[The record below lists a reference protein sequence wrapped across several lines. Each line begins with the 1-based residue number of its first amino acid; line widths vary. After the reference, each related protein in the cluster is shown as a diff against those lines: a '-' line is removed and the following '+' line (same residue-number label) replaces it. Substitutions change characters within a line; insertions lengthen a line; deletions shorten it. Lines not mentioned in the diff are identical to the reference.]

1 MDELD
6 NKGITHIDSK
16 FLANKLGISTHSASQ
31 YLSRLHRMGFLKRT
45 RNKRRCITEKGNLC
59 YKGYQYEYSFS
70 SQGEQYIKWM
80 KEKRIVEPILY
91 YKMVDE
97 LANYLPEDVRNH
109 IITSITIR
117 ENMKYK
123 GPNRSLQTAGIVV
136 ETLPYLT
143 DVLAKAKTERK
154 KLLEQNYSLEKKC
167 SNLTKKIKEKDQEIN
182 ELKSKN
188 QQIEKLSFKLTRI
201 LLQHIIG
208 RKIEKQVHEKIFSD
222 LRFTL
227 TLLKPVK
234 TDEYI
239 RHIKNRYSKEIS
251 RAEKMFHECRK
262 ELKSSKF
269 STRAHIIKP

>member
-16 FLANKLGISTHSASQ
+16 LLANKLGISTHSASQ

-80 KEKRIVEPILY
+80 KGNRIVEPILY
-91 YKMVDE
+91 CKIVNE

-123 GPNRSLQTAGIVV
+123 GPNRSLQTAGILA

-143 DVLAKAKTERK
+143 DVLAKGKTERK
-154 KLLEQNYSLEKKC
+154 KLLKQNCSLENKC
-167 SNLTKKIKEKDQEIN
+167 SDLKKKINVKNQEIN

-188 QQIEKLSFKLTRI
+188 QQNEEIAIKLTRI
-201 LLQHIIG
+201 LSQHSSG
-208 RKIEKQVHEKIFSD
+208 WKIEKKVYEKIISD
-222 LRFTL
+222 LRFIPTL
-227 TLLKPVK
+227 QTPEK
-234 TDEYI
+234 TDKYI
-239 RHIKNRYSKEIS
+239 KYIKNRYSKESS
-251 RAEKMFHECRK
+251 RAEKYFTNAEK
-262 ELKSSKF
+262 EFKSLKF
-269 STRAHIIKP
+269 STR

>member
-6 NKGITHIDSK
+6 KKGITHIDSK

-59 YKGYQYEYSFS
+59 YKGYRYEYSFS

-80 KEKRIVEPILY
+80 KENRIVEPILY
-91 YKMVDE
+91 YKMVNE

-123 GPNRSLQTAGIVV
+123 GPNRALQTAGIVV

-154 KLLEQNYSLEKKC
+154 KLLEQNDSLEKKC

-188 QQIEKLSFKLTRI
+188 QQIEEISIKLTRI
-201 LLQHIIG
+201 LSQYGIG
-208 RKIEKQVHEKIFSD
+208 WKIQKRVYEKILRD
-222 LRFTL
+222 LRL
-227 TLLKPVK
+227 IPNLPLKPEK
-234 TDEYI
+234 AEKLIRYI
-239 RHIKNRYSKEIS
+239 INRYSKESS
-251 RAEKMFHECRK
+251 RADEYFMKAEK
-262 ELKSSKF
+262 ELKV
-269 STRAHIIKP
+269 